1 MIITIAGDAGSGKST
16 VAELVARK
24 LKFRHYS
31 IGDFMRTIAKKRNAS
46 LLQLSKMAE
55 TDETIDEELDC
66 MQKELGRR
74 ERRFVL
80 DSRLGWHFVPNSFK
94 VFLKVDIKEG
104 AKRIFNAGRK
114 GEKENRTLRAT
125 VENIKKRKESELQRY
140 KKNYNLNPYDKKK
153 YDLVADTTKLTP
165 EEIAEKIV
173 KTLNKK

>member
-31 IGDFMRTIAKKRNAS
+31 VGDFMRTIAKKRNSS

-125 VENIKKRKESELQRY
+125 VEKH
-140 KKNYNLNPYDKKK
+140 KKK
-153 YDLVADTTKLTP
+153 EGIRAAKIQKILQFKPIRQQKL
-165 EEIAEKIV
+165 
-173 KTLNKK
+173 